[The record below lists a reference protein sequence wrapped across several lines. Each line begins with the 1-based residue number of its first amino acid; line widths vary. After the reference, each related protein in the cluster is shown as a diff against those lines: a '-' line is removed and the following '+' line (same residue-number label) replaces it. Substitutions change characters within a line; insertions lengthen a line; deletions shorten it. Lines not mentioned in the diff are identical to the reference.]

1 MTIEIHRPEL
11 QQLIEQRMNSGAFRS
26 VEDVLLYAL
35 TATSSWQTDGKMTGA
50 SRGASLVA
58 AMQACP
64 VKDVD
69 LEPERFPMPVRDV
82 TF

>member
-1 MTIEIHRPEL
+1 MTIEIQKPEL
-11 QQLIEQRMNSGAFRS
+11 QALIQEQLQTGSFEGIE
-26 VEDVLLYAL
+26 DLLMHSL
-35 TATSSWQTDGKMTGA
+35 VVSSYQATGA
-50 SRGASLVA
+50 ALFA

-82 TF
+82 NF

>member
-1 MTIEIHRPEL
+1 MK
-11 QQLIEQRMNSGAFRS
+11 SGAFRS
-26 VEDVLLYAL
+26 VEDVLLHAL
-35 TATSSWQTDGKMTGA
+35 TAGSSWQADEKATGA
-50 SRGASLVA
+50 GLVA